1 MVLYSSVDVMSLL
14 PGLDVIPA
22 EATRAENE
30 SPMLLHKTSYRN

>member
-22 EATRAENE
+22 EATCAENK
-30 SPMLLHKTSYRN
+30 SPMLLHKTNK